1 MLARRTLAS
10 ARPSGHVLARSGP
23 LLSRRLATTLTGD
36 VEFDVQGDP
45 TAPLSTRPWP
55 LHSKEEIKR
64 HLTDVALRVGRE
76 AEARLEQG
84 TPLIRDTYTLI
95 PFNAAE
101 VEKEI
106 STVDQPKVQAT
117 QEKASDTKEHEFITD
132 FLASRMAALMDE
144 PSFSLY
150 YGKPQPFIQLK
161 KDWQKKVLSNLKTTV
176 AAQQKK
182 LLDDFI
188 HSYKAFQKAIEDS
201 KKARSE
207 LVQELKHSAEVQ
219 NNKELYVKTL
229 AEKDNVELT
238 GKEQDV
244 LFALISDSLPA
255 RLARVIEE
263 RRPTEDALLQAA
275 EPLFKDL
282 ASPTVQ

>member
-1 MLARRTLAS
+1 MFARA
-10 ARPSGHVLARSGP
+10 GP
-23 LLSRRLATTLTGD
+23 LQSRRLAATLGGD

-45 TAPLSTRPWP
+45 SAPLSTRPWP
-55 LHSKEEIKR
+55 LHSKDEIKR

-76 AEARLEQG
+76 AEGRLEQG

-95 PFNAAE
+95 PFDAAE

-106 STVDQPKVQAT
+106 STIDQPKIHASQEQAT
-117 QEKASDTKEHEFITD
+117 DTKDHEFITD
-132 FLASRMAALMDE
+132 FLASRMAGLMDE
-144 PSFSLY
+144 PSFNLY

-161 KDWQKKVLSNLKTTV
+161 KDWQKRVLSNLKATA

-188 HSYKAFQKAIEDS
+188 HSYKAFQKAVEDS
-201 KKARSE
+201 KRARNE
-207 LVQELKHSAEVQ
+207 LAQELKHTAEIQ

-229 AEKDNVELT
+229 AEKDHVELT

-263 RRPTEDALLQAA
+263 RRPTEDTLLQAV
-275 EPLFKDL
+275 EPLYKDL
-282 ASPTVQ
+282 TSPTVQ